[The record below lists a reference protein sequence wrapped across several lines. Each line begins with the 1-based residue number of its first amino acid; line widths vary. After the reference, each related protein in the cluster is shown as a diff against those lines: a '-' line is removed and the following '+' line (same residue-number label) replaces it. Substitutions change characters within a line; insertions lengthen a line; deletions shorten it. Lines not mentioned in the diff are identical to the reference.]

1 MTISSIAPQ
10 QATIE
15 PVSVETVR
23 IPFINWG
30 AVFGGAFVAATCF
43 SIASAFAA
51 AIGLAVSSASPTWRD
66 TSVGLV
72 VLSGTWI
79 VLTAIGS
86 FALGGYIAG
95 RARPLWQSTA
105 DDVHFRDGLHGLVVW
120 AVGGFLGI
128 ALTFASAASLQ
139 RAEHTTDN
147 ATSEPAFLTYEVD
160 RLFRSDAKP
169 GNVDVEARAEA
180 GRILQRGAGRKDL
193 PSEDRDYL
201 AQLVS
206 TRAGL
211 SPTEAGQR
219 VSQVL
224 AASRDAAS
232 QARKSAII
240 LGFTFAAALVAAA
253 GAAWG
258 CSIIGG
264 RHRDNNIAPSLY
276 FRRRQTTSISS
287 K

>member
-1 MTISSIAPQ
+1 MTISSAASQ
-10 QATIE
+10 QVALE
-15 PVSVETVR
+15 PVVPATTRAS
-23 IPFINWG
+23 FINWG
-30 AVFGGAFVAATCF
+30 SIFAGAVVAATSVF
-43 SIASAFAA
+43 IATAFAT

-72 VLSGTWI
+72 VLSGAWI

-95 RARPLWQSTA
+95 RTRTTWQSTA

-120 AVGGFLGI
+120 GAGSILGV
-128 ALTFASAASLQ
+128 ALAYASAAALP
-139 RAEHTTDN
+139 RTETANTT
-147 ATSEPAFLTYEVD
+147 ASEPAFLTYEVD

-169 GNVDVEARAEA
+169 AGVDQEARAEA
-180 GRILQRGAGRKDL
+180 GRLLQRAVGRKDL

-201 AQLVS
+201 TRLVS
-206 TRAGL
+206 SRAGL
-211 SPTEAGQR
+211 PAAEAGQR
-219 VSQVL
+219 VTQVV
-224 AASRDAAS
+224 AESRVAAS

-240 LGFTFAAALVAAA
+240 IGFTLAAALVAAA
-253 GAAWG
+253 GAAWA

-276 FRRRQTTSISS
+276 FRRR
-287 K
+287 